1 MTREKFVRLYL
12 QESTASTQA
21 TRRATKAD
29 ILAAQPSGNIDWHA
43 DRKTEQE

>member
-29 ILAAQPSGNIDWHA
+29 ILAAQPSGRVDWHA
-43 DRKTEQE
+43 DKSTDKE